1 MERRYYCQCS
11 FDLPVLDPQ
20 TATFEVF
27 GIDPDLVILL
37 NYILLL
43 YKYYIHSSRDSSK
56 LSFAVLLKNIKKVFD
71 LEKKHLQEM
80 KEKLTLLFKNGV
92 R

>member
-27 GIDPDLVILL
+27 EIDPDLVILL

-71 LEKKHLQEM
+71 LQKKHLQEM

>member
-11 FDLPVLDPQ
+11 FDLPVLNPQ
-20 TATFEVF
+20 TATLEFFE
-27 GIDPDLVILL
+27 IDPDLVILL
-37 NYILLL
+37 NHILLL
-43 YKYYIHSSRDSSK
+43 YKYYIQLSRDSSK

-71 LEKKHLQEM
+71 LEKKYLQEM
-80 KEKLTLLFKNGV
+80 KEKLTLLFKNGL

>member
-11 FDLPVLDPQ
+11 FDLPVLDSQ

-27 GIDPDLVILL
+27 EIDPDLVILL